1 MTEREQLEQAIA
13 AQEALRGI
21 LGDAVVDATIGV
33 LREKLTS
40 LEDSHPTTAD
50 QRKLVSILFVD
61 TVSSTQMF
69 EHLDPEDVLEIM
81 DGALRV
87 YTEAVGRMEGTVARL
102 MGDGVL
108 AFFGAP
114 ISREDDAV
122 RAVRAGLAIAQGAQE
137 YAKQVEKKWRVKG
150 FNVRVGINTGLVA
163 LGEVGS
169 AAGSEY
175 TAMGDAINLA
185 SRIEHAAPVGCV
197 MISYDTYRHV
207 RGIFEVRTLEPIQV
221 KGKSEPVQVYVVE
234 REKPHTFGVV
244 TRGVDGIK
252 TRMIGREA
260 ELQKLQD
267 ALNWA
272 IEESETQV
280 VTILGEP
287 GVGKS
292 RLLREFD
299 NWIDQGPEDVFH
311 FAGRATVE
319 MMNSPYALIRN
330 VFAFRFEIQDSDS
343 AAVVR
348 EKMERGVASF
358 MGEDSVRKANYIGQ
372 MIGFDFSGSP
382 YLQGEESGQVIQRG
396 QYYLTEFFAAATA
409 NHPAVLFLEDIHW
422 ADDKS
427 LDLINYLV
435 RSQRDLRLLVV
446 CLARPTLLERRPL
459 VWDKRH
465 EFHTLIE
472 LSPLSKDDT
481 RELVEEIL
489 RSVETLPDTL
499 RDLIVDSSDGNPF
512 YVEELIK
519 MLMDDGVIVV
529 GAERW
534 QVDTSRMTD
543 IRIPPT
549 LTGVLQA
556 RLDALPPQERLVL
569 QRASVV
575 GRIFWDRAVASLR
588 AEGDEPID
596 DVGPIIASLRKREL
610 IRAREK
616 SAFAGTEEY
625 IFKHAILRDVTYE
638 SVLRRRRR
646 IYHAQVAAWLVER
659 SGDRISEYT
668 GVIAE
673 HYERAGETRRAVVY
687 LSRASE
693 QALNISAYREAIGLL
708 ERALSLVTEDTY
720 HEEMQSQEALLKWQM
735 GQAYRGLSA
744 YAKAKDLYEDSLK
757 LFKAAKDDEGI
768 VKALYE
774 LGWLVGYI
782 MRDHE
787 RGERYFQDSLRIA
800 RNIGDKRGTA
810 WALNGLGVLA
820 HWRQHHMEAI
830 EYYEESLQLAREIGD
845 QIRIAG
851 ALNNLGL
858 VKKELGE
865 YDEARHRFEESLEI
879 FRAIGN
885 RAGMTSPLTNLGDLF
900 GKLGQHDDAREYYTE
915 ALVIHKE
922 IGNRAGIAGTLS
934 GLGSLARLQ
943 GEYEEARQRFVE
955 SLMISK
961 EIDYRTGIA
970 MSLEDLALVARYQGN
985 YTEAKQRLQEILAIA
1000 RGMGDRHEI
1009 ADALLN
1015 LGAVERAQ
1023 GNPVEARGYLYESLT
1038 MNEELGNSKGVA
1050 SALDYL
1056 GDVAFS
1062 LRDYEEAWRCYESS
1076 LSIYKEYEDRSG
1088 MVVALSGLGDVA
1100 AAVSDY
1106 DVAREY
1112 FFEAFTTASTIR
1124 DTPLTLWVLTGIAS
1138 LLAKTGEQERAVE
1151 MLGLVLDHCATP
1163 QEARDRA
1170 QAILGELDLPEY
1182 ALDQALERG
1191 KAMDGAETTR
1201 QLFRVA
1207 ENKWLM

>member
-13 AQEALRGI
+13 AQEALRGL
-21 LGDAVVDATIGV
+21 LGDAVVDATIAV
-33 LREKLTS
+33 LREKLVS
-40 LEDSHPTTAD
+40 LDDSHPATFD
-50 QRKLVSILFVD
+50 QRKLVSILFAD

-87 YTEAVGRMEGTVARL
+87 YTEAVGRYEGKVARL

-114 ISREDDAV
+114 VSREDDAL
-122 RAVRAGLAIAQGAQE
+122 RAVRAGLAIVRGAEE
-137 YAKQVEKKWRVKG
+137 YAKQVASRWRVKG
-150 FNVRVGINTGLVA
+150 FHVRVGINTGLVA

-185 SRIEHAAPVGCV
+185 SRIEHAAPVGSLL
-197 MISYDTYRHV
+197 ISHDTYRHV
-207 RGIFEVRTLEPIQV
+207 RGAFEVRALDPIQV

-244 TRGVDGIK
+244 TRGLEGIK

-260 ELQKLQD
+260 ELRQLQD

-272 IEESETQV
+272 IDESETQV

-299 NWIDQGPEDVFH
+299 NWLETRQEDIVH
-311 FAGRATVE
+311 FAGRATME
-319 MMNSPYALIRN
+319 MLNWPYSLIRN

-343 AAVVR
+343 AAQVR
-348 EKMERGVASF
+348 EKMERGVAAF
-358 MGEDSVRKANYIGQ
+358 MGEDSRHRAHYIGQ

-382 YLQGEESGQVIQRG
+382 YIQGEEPGQIVQLG
-396 QYYLTEFFAAATA
+396 LYYLTEFFAAAAAAYPT
-409 NHPAVLFLEDIHW
+409 VLFLEDIHW

-427 LDLINYLV
+427 LDVVNYLV
-435 RSQRDLRLLVV
+435 RSRRDLRLLVV

-459 VWDKRH
+459 AWDKRH
-465 EFHTLIE
+465 DFHTLIE
-472 LSPLSKDDT
+472 LAPLSRDDT

-489 RSVETLPDTL
+489 RRVDTLPDNL
-499 RDLIVDSSDGNPF
+499 SDIIVDSSDGNPF

-519 MLMDDGVIVV
+519 MLMDDGVILA
-529 GAERW
+529 GPDFWR
-534 QVDTSRMTD
+534 VDASRLTD
-543 IRIPPT
+543 MRIPPT

-556 RLDALPPQERLVL
+556 RLDALPPEERLVL

-575 GRIFWDRAVASLR
+575 GRIFWDRAITSLR
-588 AEGDEPID
+588 AEGDEPLE
-596 DVGPIIASLRKREL
+596 DVSPLLASLRKREL

-638 SVLRRRRR
+638 SVLRRLRRV
-646 IYHAQVAAWLVER
+646 YHAQVAAWLVER
-659 SGDRISEYT
+659 SGDRIGEYT
-668 GVIAE
+668 GLIAE
-673 HYERAGETRRAVVY
+673 HYERSGETRKAVTYLNRA
-687 LSRASE
+687 AE

-708 ERALSLVTEDTY
+708 ERALSLVVEDTY
-720 HEEMQSQEALLKWQM
+720 QEEMQAQEAMLKWQL

-744 YAKAKDLYEDSLK
+744 YARAKELYEDSLK
-757 LFKAAKDDEGI
+757 LFTAAQDDEGV

-787 RGERYFQDSLRIA
+787 QGERYFQESLRIA
-800 RNIGDKRGTA
+800 RSISDKRGTA

-820 HWRQHHMEAI
+820 HWRQRHAEAI

-845 QIRIAG
+845 QTRIAG

-865 YDEARHRFEESLEI
+865 YEEARRRLEESLQI

-885 RAGMTSPLTNLGDLF
+885 RAGITSPLTNLGDLF
-900 GKLGQHDDAREYYTE
+900 GKLGQHDKAREYYLE
-915 ALVIHKE
+915 ALTIHKE

-985 YTEAKQRLQEILAIA
+985 YTEAKQRLQEILLIA
-1000 RGMGDRHEI
+1000 RGMGDRREI

-1023 GNPVEARGYLYESLT
+1023 GNYTEARLYLQDSLT
-1038 MNEELGNSKGVA
+1038 MNEELGNRKGVA

-1056 GDVAFS
+1056 GDVAFA
-1062 LRDYEEAWRCYESS
+1062 LQDYEEAWRCYETS
-1076 LSIYKEYEDRSG
+1076 LAIYKAFEDRDG

-1100 AAVSDY
+1100 VAVGDY
-1106 DVAREY
+1106 EVAREY
-1112 FFEAFTTASTIR
+1112 FYEAFTTASTVR
-1124 DTPLTLWVLTGIAS
+1124 DTPLTLWVLTGIAA

-1170 QAILGELDLPEY
+1170 QAVLSTLEMPEY
-1182 ALDQALERG
+1182 ALDQALARG
-1191 KAMDGAETTR
+1191 KSLDGPETTR
-1201 QLFRVA
+1201 QLFRMA

>member
-21 LGDAVVDATIGV
+21 LGDAVVDATITV
-33 LREKLTS
+33 LREKLAS
-40 LEDSHPTTAD
+40 LESAPQVFD
-50 QRKLVSILFVD
+50 QRKLVTILFTD

-81 DGALRV
+81 DGALRIF
-87 YTEAVGRMEGTVARL
+87 TEVVGKMGGMVARL

-114 ISREDDAV
+114 VAQEDDAV
-122 RAVRAGLAIAQGAQE
+122 RAVRCGLGIVQGARA
-137 YAKQVEKKWRVKG
+137 YAAEVESRWGVKG

-185 SRIEHAAPVGCV
+185 SRLEHAAPPGSVL
-197 MISYDTYRHV
+197 ISHDTYRHV
-207 RGIFEVRTLEPIQV
+207 RGVFEVRTLEPLQV
-221 KGKSEPVQVYVVE
+221 KGKSDPVQVYVVE

-252 TRMIGREA
+252 TRMIGREM
-260 ELQKLQD
+260 ELKQLQA
-267 ALNWA
+267 ALEWA

-299 NWIDQGPEDVFH
+299 NWIDQRPDDVFH
-311 FAGRATVE
+311 FAGRATME
-319 MMNSPYALIRN
+319 ISKLPYALIRN

-348 EKMERGVASF
+348 EKLERGIAGF
-358 MGEDSVRKANYIGQ
+358 MGPDSHHKAHYIGQ
-372 MIGFDFSGSP
+372 TIGFDFSHSIF
-382 YLQGEESGQVIQRG
+382 LQQEDPQQVVQLG
-396 QYYLTEFFAAATA
+396 MYYLTEFFAAAA
-409 NHPAVLFLEDIHW
+409 AHHPAVLFLEDIHW

-427 LDLINYLV
+427 LDLVNYLV
-435 RSQRDLRLLVV
+435 RSRRDLRLLVV

-459 VWDKRH
+459 MWDKRH

-481 RELVEEIL
+481 GELVDEIL
-489 RSVETLPDTL
+489 RKVESTPPHL
-499 RDLIVDSSDGNPF
+499 RELIVNSSDGNPF

-519 MLMDDGVIVV
+519 MLIDDGVIIM
-529 GAERW
+529 GADRW
-534 QVDTSRMTD
+534 RVETARLTD
-543 IRIPPT
+543 MRIPPT

-556 RLDALPPQERLVL
+556 RLDALPPKERIVL

-575 GRIFWDRAVASLR
+575 GRIFWDRAVAELH
-588 AEGDEPID
+588 AEGDEPVD
-596 DVGPIIASLRKREL
+596 DIGQVITSLRKREL
-610 IRAREK
+610 IRLREK

-638 SVLRRRRR
+638 SVLRRLRRV
-646 IYHAQVAAWLVER
+646 YHAQVAAWLVER
-659 SGDRISEYT
+659 SGDRIGEYT
-668 GVIAE
+668 GLIAE
-673 HYERAGETRRAVVY
+673 HYERAGDTHKAMAYLGRA
-687 LSRASE
+687 AE
-693 QALNISAYREAIGLL
+693 QALNISAYREAINLL
-708 ERALSLVTEDTY
+708 ERLLALLGEDTGRDRRA
-720 HEEMQSQEALLKWQM
+720 QEALIKWQL
-735 GQAYRGLSA
+735 GQAHRGLSA
-744 YAKAKDLYEDSLK
+744 YAKARELYEDSLK
-757 LFKAAKDDEGI
+757 LFKAAEDRAGI

-782 MRDHE
+782 MRNHDE
-787 RGERYFQDSLRIA
+787 GEAYFQDALRLA
-800 RNIGDKRGTA
+800 REIGDLRGIA

-820 HWRQHHMEAI
+820 HWRQRHAEAI
-830 EYYEESLQLAREIGD
+830 RHYEESLELARQIGD
-845 QIRIAG
+845 QTRIAG

-865 YDEARHRFEESLEI
+865 YDEARQRLEESLEI

-885 RAGMTSPLTNLGDLF
+885 RAGIASPLTNLGDLA
-900 GKLGQHDDAREYYTE
+900 GKLGQHEKAREYYTE
-915 ALVIHKE
+915 ALKIHKE

-955 SLMISK
+955 SLAISK
-961 EIDYRTGIA
+961 EIEYRTGIA
-970 MSLEDLALVARYQGN
+970 MSLEDLALVARFQGN
-985 YTEAKQRLQEILAIA
+985 YAEARQRLHEILQIA
-1000 RGMGDRHEI
+1000 RELGDRREI
-1009 ADALLN
+1009 AEALLN

-1023 GNPVEARGYLYESLT
+1023 GNWDEARRYLQESQA
-1038 MNEELGNSKGVA
+1038 MNDALDNRKGVA
-1050 SALDYL
+1050 AALDFL
-1056 GDVAFS
+1056 GDVAFT
-1062 LRDYEEAWRCYESS
+1062 LQDYEEAWRCYETS
-1076 LSIYKEYEDRSG
+1076 LAIYKEFEDRSG
-1088 MVVALSGLGDVA
+1088 MVVALCGLGDVA
-1100 AAVSDY
+1100 VALEEY
-1106 DVAREY
+1106 DTAREY
-1112 FFEAFTTASTIR
+1112 FYEAFTAASTIR
-1124 DTPLTLWVLTGIAS
+1124 DTPLTLWVLTGIAA
-1138 LLAKTGEQERAVE
+1138 LLAKTGEQERSVE

-1170 QAILGELDLPEY
+1170 QAILAGLDMPVLEI
-1182 ALDQALERG
+1182 DSALERG
-1191 KAMDGAETTR
+1191 KAMDGVETTR
-1201 QLFRVA
+1201 QLFRMA
-1207 ENKWLM
+1207 DNRWLM